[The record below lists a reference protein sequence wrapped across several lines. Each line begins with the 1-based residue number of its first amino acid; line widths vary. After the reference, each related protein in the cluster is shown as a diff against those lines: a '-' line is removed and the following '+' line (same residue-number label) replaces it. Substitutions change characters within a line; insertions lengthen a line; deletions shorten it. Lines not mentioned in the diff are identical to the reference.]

1 MPRFLIEKEVSE
13 LMRCSL
19 SKLRADRWLRRG
31 VTFVKNGHCVL
42 YNEKDVLDFLDSRR
56 VKTTEAVK

>member
-19 SKLRADRWLRRG
+19 SKLRADRWQCRG
-31 VTFVKNGHCVL
+31 VPYIKNGHSVL
-42 YNEKDVLDFLDSRR
+42 YDEKAVLDFLDSRR
-56 VKTTEAVK
+56 IKTTEVVK

>member
-19 SKLRADRWLRRG
+19 SKLRADRWKRRG
-31 VTFVKNGHCVL
+31 VPYLKNSHSVL
-42 YNEKDVLDFLDSRR
+42 YDEADVLSFLDSRR
-56 VKTTEAVK
+56 VKTTEAAK